1 MLRSDR
7 IFLHATNAAISIS
20 GVIYFWM
27 LYFLENDD
35 EFSILNHPYQDIVR
49 NWHIILAPFLVFA
62 VALIFNNHIIFKIK
76 SHYSGRGRL
85 TGLLMCVLFPVM
97 VLSAYLL
104 QIASN
109 DSMHTTFL
117 YAHNLSSF
125 LWIFVY
131 LVHQARMMRQ

>member
-1 MLRSDR
+1 MLRSNR

-20 GVIYFWM
+20 GVIYFGM
-27 LYFLENDD
+27 LYFLESDD
-35 EFSILNHPYQDIVR
+35 EFSILNHPYQDTVR

-62 VALIFNNHIIFKIK
+62 VALIFNNHIVLKIK
-76 SHYSGRGRL
+76 SHYSGRGRT

-109 DSMHTTFL
+109 DSMRTTFL
-117 YAHNLSSF
+117 YAHKLSSF

-131 LVHQARMMRQ
+131 LVHQTRMMRQ

>member
-1 MLRSDR
+1 MLRSNR

-20 GVIYFWM
+20 GVIYFGM
-27 LYFLENDD
+27 LYFLESDD
-35 EFSILNHPYQDIVR
+35 EFSILNHPYQDTVR

-62 VALIFNNHIIFKIK
+62 VALIFNNHIVLKIK
-76 SHYSGRGRL
+76 SHYSGRGRT

-117 YAHNLSSF
+117 YAHYLSSF

-131 LVHQARMMRQ
+131 LVHQTRMMRQ

>member
-1 MLRSDR
+1 MLKSNRT
-7 IFLHATNAAISIS
+7 FLHATNAAISIS
-20 GVIYFWM
+20 GVVYFWM

-49 NWHIILAPFLVFA
+49 NWHIVLAPFLVFA

-109 DSMHTTFL
+109 DSMHTTFYML
-117 YAHNLSSF
+117 ITCHPFSGFLST
-125 LWIFVY
+125 
-131 LVHQARMMRQ
+131 

>member
-1 MLRSDR
+1 MLRSNR

-20 GVIYFWM
+20 GVIYFGM
-27 LYFLENDD
+27 LYFLESDD
-35 EFSILNHPYQDIVR
+35 EFSILNHPYQDLVR

-62 VALIFNNHIIFKIK
+62 VALIFNNHIVFKIK
-76 SHYSGRGRL
+76 SHYSGRGRT

>member
-1 MLRSDR
+1 MLKSNRT
-7 IFLHATNAAISIS
+7 FLHATNAAISIS
-20 GVIYFWM
+20 GVVYFWM

-49 NWHIILAPFLVFA
+49 NWHIVLAPFLVFA

-117 YAHNLSSF
+117 YTHNLSSF

>member
-1 MLRSDR
+1 MLRSNR

-20 GVIYFWM
+20 GVIYFGM
-27 LYFLENDD
+27 LYFLESDD
-35 EFSILNHPYQDIVR
+35 EFSILNHPYQDTVR

-62 VALIFNNHIIFKIK
+62 VALIFNNHIVLKIK
-76 SHYSGRGRL
+76 SHYSGRGRT

-109 DSMHTTFL
+109 DSMRTTFL

>member
-1 MLRSDR
+1 MLRSNR

-20 GVIYFWM
+20 GVIYFGM
-27 LYFLENDD
+27 LYFLESDD
-35 EFSILNHPYQDIVR
+35 EFSILNHPYQDTVR

-62 VALIFNNHIIFKIK
+62 VALIFNNHIVLKIK
-76 SHYSGRGRL
+76 SHYSGRGRT

-109 DSMHTTFL
+109 DSMRTTFL

-131 LVHQARMMRQ
+131 LVHQTRMMRQ